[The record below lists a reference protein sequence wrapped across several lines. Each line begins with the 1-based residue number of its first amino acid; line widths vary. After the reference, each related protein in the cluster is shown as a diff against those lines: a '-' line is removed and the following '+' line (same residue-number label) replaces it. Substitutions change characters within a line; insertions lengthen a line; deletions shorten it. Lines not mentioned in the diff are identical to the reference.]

1 MVDAAGNIDSNTDI
15 IQFYDKHKD
24 IMRPM
29 FRTAE
34 DLEAYINELTQSN
47 KVFED
52 FAKIKP
58 GQLQS
63 NQLKLVQDA
72 AKKRDKVLAVF
83 EEANTNPETLK
94 KLFPN
99 IPFKDRK
106 AWGDIIVKNDLHSA
120 AKRLFIDKDPNASTW
135 YAISPAELVQTR
147 YGQAGTTG
155 TALADRTKNMKGIG
169 TGEFYGGPNA
179 VDPSGKHYTGILE
192 ESLKRAA
199 NINNSEFKVIKV
211 SVGKP
216 KKTDDFTNTLN
227 KAMKYIEDSGIE
239 GLKDVPREVPSGF
252 KTVDAY
258 AIKLT
263 PEMILPSKTHFASG
277 GYVQSPLVDIE
288 ELIGA

>member
-1 MVDAAGNIDSNTDI
+1 
-15 IQFYDKHKD
+15 
-24 IMRPM
+24 
-29 FRTAE
+29 
-34 DLEAYINELTQSN
+34 
-47 KVFED
+47 
-52 FAKIKP
+52 
-58 GQLQS
+58 
-63 NQLKLVQDA
+63 
-72 AKKRDKVLAVF
+72 
-83 EEANTNPETLK
+83 
-94 KLFPN
+94 
-99 IPFKDRK
+99 
-106 AWGDIIVKNDLHSA
+106 
-120 AKRLFIDKDPNASTW
+120 
-135 YAISPAELVQTR
+135 
-147 YGQAGTTG
+147 
-155 TALADRTKNMKGIG
+155 MKGIG

-216 KKTDDFTNTLN
+216 KKIDKVIDIVDEGGNIVKTFKVKKTDDFTSTLN